1 MDDELAAEARRR
13 GMPKAA
19 LIRLL
24 LRDGVAGPCG
34 NDPLDAVIGR
44 GDGHPVDDIDAA
56 IYVR

>member
-1 MDDELAAEARRR
+1 
-13 GMPKAA
+13 MPKAA